1 MATAVTLGHG
11 GSPANI
17 DLNNQ
22 ASPTGYFIDPE
33 GFLPG
38 GYLAGGWRVTWDEVP
53 SYAGGVAQV
62 NVQKKNLIPVT
73 IPMSVR
79 SNSVANLNTALASL
93 WTLVD
98 TCTYADPGTLQ
109 IASET
114 SMTIVNSTLPEDL
127 ERSTIYELQFRAY
140 FTLVLMRKP

>member
-1 MATAVTLGHG
+1 MATAITLGHG

-22 ASPTGYFIDPE
+22 ATPTGYFVDAE
-33 GFLPG
+33 GFIPG
-38 GYLAGGWRVTWDEVP
+38 AYLAAGVNVTWDEVP

-62 NVQKKNLIPVT
+62 NVQKMYLVPVP
-73 IPMSVR
+73 IPMWVQ

-93 WTLVD
+93 WGLVD
-98 TCTYADPGTLQ
+98 ACTWASPGTLQ

-114 SMTIVNSTLPEDL
+114 SMTIVTSNLPQDIQRDST
-127 ERSTIYELQFRAY
+127 YELLYRAS
-140 FTLVLMRKP
+140 FTLVLTRKP

>member
-1 MATAVTLGHG
+1 MATAVTLGHAG
-11 GSPANI
+11 TPANI

-22 ASPTGYFIDPE
+22 ATPTGYFVDAE

-38 GYLAGGWRVTWDEVP
+38 GYLAAGWRVTWDEVP

-73 IPMSVR
+73 IPMWVQ

-114 SMTIVNSTLPEDL
+114 SMNIVTSNLPEDIQ
-127 ERSTIYELQFRAY
+127 RDSTYELLFRAS